1 MLIDEHDGYMYSKE
15 LLRSQVVYSP
25 VCQREWTSPLS
36 RHSQLHSFSSTHWKH
51 YLQNVAFE
59 TVLSPKQK
67 DVKSYLIQVPPLWQG
82 WCWQTVAP
90 QFWMFCPPIASPTT
104 YSSLEPICSS
114 CMQPMK
120 SETFPLLWC
129 SSERDGTPPR
139 NVWPNTTWALG
150 GRKVTGVK
158 INNDDFIL
166 LIYSR
171 WIYLEYILKCYLF
184 LNFEAAIIPVF
195 SVTTVLIFQKSFWF
209 AAQETYY
216 NHYWKL

>member
-1 MLIDEHDGYMYSKE
+1 M
-15 LLRSQVVYSP
+15 
-25 VCQREWTSPLS
+25 CQQEWTSPLS
-36 RHSQLHSFSSTHWKH
+36 RHSQLHSFLSTHWKH

-67 DVKSYLIQVPPLWQG
+67 DVKSYLIQVPPLRQG

-90 QFWMFCPPIASPTT
+90 QFWMFWPLIASPTT

-114 CMQPMK
+114 RMQPMK
-120 SETFPLLWC
+120 PETFPLLWC

-150 GRKVTGVK
+150 GRTVTGVK

-166 LIYSR
+166 LNIFTLDIFKNAIYS
-171 WIYLEYILKCYLF
+171 WILKQPLF
-184 LNFEAAIIPVF
+184 QSSLRH
-195 SVTTVLIFQKSFWF
+195 TFWF